1 VKKGHAYLDPGRWFF
16 HTGQWVQCAEVG
28 KMGAKDWQLT
38 IGLKVWNKPL
48 LSHERHFKS
57 LDDAKK
63 FVSDYYE
70 EPVID
75 CDPDEFPR
83 PEDL

>member
-48 LSHERHFKS
+48 LPTNAISS
-57 LDDAKK
+57 
-63 FVSDYYE
+63 
-70 EPVID
+70 P
-75 CDPDEFPR
+75 
-83 PEDL
+83 